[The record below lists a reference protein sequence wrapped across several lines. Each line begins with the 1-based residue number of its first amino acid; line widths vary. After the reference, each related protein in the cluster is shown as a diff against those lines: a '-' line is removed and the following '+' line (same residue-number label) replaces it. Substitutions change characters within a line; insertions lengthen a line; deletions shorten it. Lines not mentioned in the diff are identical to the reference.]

1 MPTSIDLGESTM
13 SAPTAEVE
21 AAESTSAP
29 PVLPFL
35 PPIEAGASL
44 AVAAVDDGP
53 VEVSAVENTD
63 LTAASAAEAGDVT
76 AAASVTATT
85 DAAATAAAAVEA
97 VAAQLDGTRDT
108 AENVEG
114 GQIAVTAEEAR
125 DDAGNSMEE
134 GAADGNNEN
143 ENVND
148 ENHAKQEG
156 QEEGTSGSVNQTD
169 NENNE
174 DNEENEDNENNHAKQ
189 RPAIR
194 GRKDELTCRCIKSK
208 CLKLYCDCFRRN
220 KLCDANC
227 VCLDCHNTEE
237 ESGPEGKRTAMMIQI
252 LKRNP
257 HAFDDKVLEGKEE
270 EIEVLKE
277 KAEEERGG
285 HPRGKRG
292 RPKTRPEA
300 ATSSKRRKRKEDGPS
315 DPNPSENAETAAAGE
330 QPDKHEA
337 QTQQTQQSQPP
348 KKKRRTRRRTSASS
362 ITPANLE
369 HDPELQP
376 TPDDPTPIPFTLEEH
391 PELQL
396 DDTRDHSKL
405 VHAFKQPLFPKDPS
419 PVLSIAYSHHKASK
433 AERSKI
439 RKKKLSLLSELET
452 LRNQFYAKKAELL
465 QANALLKQNSQTVGK
480 WTRKIFDLEL
490 REPCTWNSKLEKLKE
505 YVQLHGGP
513 PEHSKKVKGDETEK
527 ALVTWITGIKIKVKK
542 EHSSVKKFPH
552 RIEAL
557 EDLGVTW
564 ENENEARFEVM
575 FQKLLDYRKEMGS
588 FRMPSLDLCKESG
601 DEELVQLH
609 NWVFSQVGSIRYQLK
624 NKKVEV
630 VKRFLDVGFSFEKWY
645 GTNGHV
651 FERDIKSF
659 DVIARRFVESGGT
672 ILDGRDPEEDE
683 QEKKKTDGEEGITG
697 DEEKDEGQTQ
707 SVDKNGENVQKQDEG
722 QVCGNGGDG
731 ENLEDGQTHDDG
743 EKQDDGQVRDDGDN
757 EEVQKESRAQ
767 DDGEDGENQ
776 EEGRSQDN
784 EDDELKREEGQTQD
798 DGQRSEMQEG
808 SQSQG
813 DGKGSD
819 EQEVE
824 GENNEDATDD
834 NDREIEKA
842 QENSHKNSEETIE
855 AETPAIEARNTAGND
870 EKTTEAFV
878 DQNAA
883 EKNNETAEGME
894 TTQTEVTRG
903 EIDNIREDEE
913 MVDPPVLGTDLAD
926 GSDMP
931 LDETMTAELPEE
943 SSVKMEDDAADSQ
956 HFAMAEA
963 EMMAEPMMK
972 EEDDM
977 QLDGD
982 LGGMEGIAAVDDNGE
997 EMDVEDVNAT
1007 GAAEGGSGSSQLI
1020 V

>member
-1 MPTSIDLGESTM
+1 MPTSIDPDESTM
-13 SAPTAEVE
+13 SAPTAEAE
-21 AAESTSAP
+21 ATESTSAP

-35 PPIEAGASL
+35 PPMEAEASL
-44 AVAAVDDGP
+44 AAAADVA

-63 LTAASAAEAGDVT
+63 LTVAAVAEAGDGT
-76 AAASVTATT
+76 AVVTT
-85 DAAATAAAAVEA
+85 DAAAAAAAAVEA
-97 VAAQLDGTRDT
+97 VTSDETRDDG
-108 AENVEG
+108 A
-114 GQIAVTAEEAR
+114 
-125 DDAGNSMEE
+125 NSMEE

-143 ENVND
+143 ENDENDDNND
-148 ENHAKQEG
+148 ESNIKQEG
-156 QEEGTSGSVNQTD
+156 QEEGTSGKVSDGHANQTD
-169 NENNE
+169 NENN
-174 DNEENEDNENNHAKQ
+174 DDNEDNPAKQ

-292 RPKTRPEA
+292 RPKTRNLTPEA
-300 ATSSKRRKRKEDGPS
+300 ATSSKRRKRKEDGAS
-315 DPNPSENAETAAAGE
+315 DPNATENVETAAAGE
-330 QPDKHEA
+330 QPDENEA
-337 QTQQTQQSQPP
+337 QPQQPQQLQPQQPP

-396 DDTRDHSKL
+396 DDARDHSKL
-405 VHAFKQPLFPKDPS
+405 VHSFKQPLFPKDPS

-480 WTRKIFDLEL
+480 WTRKVFDLEL
-490 REPCTWNSKLEKLKE
+490 REPCTWNSKFEKLKE
-505 YVQLHGGP
+505 YVQLHGAP
-513 PEHSKKVKGDETEK
+513 PEHSKKVKGDDTEK

-542 EHSSVKKFPH
+542 EHSSVRKFPH

-659 DVIARRFVESGGT
+659 DVIARRFVESRGT

-683 QEKKKTDGEEGITG
+683 QEEKKIDGEEGIAG

-707 SVDKNGENVQKQDEG
+707 VDDENRENGQKQDEG
-722 QVCGNGGDG
+722 QVCRNGGDG
-731 ENLEDGQTHDDG
+731 ENLENGQTRDDG
-743 EKQDDGQVRDDGDN
+743 EKQEDGQGRDDGEN
-757 EEVQKESRAQ
+757 KEEQNESRAQ
-767 DDGEDGENQ
+767 DDGEHGENQ
-776 EEGRSQDN
+776 EEGRTQDN
-784 EDDELKREEGQTQD
+784 EDDVLKREEGQTQSD
-798 DGQRSEMQEG
+798 CQRGEMQEG

-813 DGKGSD
+813 DGKVGD

-824 GENNEDATDD
+824 GENNEEAKDD
-834 NDREIEKA
+834 NGHEIERA
-842 QENSHKNSEETIE
+842 HENSPKNSEETIE
-855 AETPAIEARNTAGND
+855 AETPAIGARSTAGN
-870 EKTTEAFV
+870 E
-878 DQNAA
+878 
-883 EKNNETAEGME
+883 EKNNRR
-894 TTQTEVTRG
+894 VCR
-903 EIDNIREDEE
+903 
-913 MVDPPVLGTDLAD
+913 
-926 GSDMP
+926 
-931 LDETMTAELPEE
+931 PEC
-943 SSVKMEDDAADSQ
+943 SRKKQ
-956 HFAMAEA
+956 
-963 EMMAEPMMK
+963 
-972 EEDDM
+972 
-977 QLDGD
+977 
-982 LGGMEGIAAVDDNGE
+982 
-997 EMDVEDVNAT
+997 
-1007 GAAEGGSGSSQLI
+1007 
-1020 V
+1020 